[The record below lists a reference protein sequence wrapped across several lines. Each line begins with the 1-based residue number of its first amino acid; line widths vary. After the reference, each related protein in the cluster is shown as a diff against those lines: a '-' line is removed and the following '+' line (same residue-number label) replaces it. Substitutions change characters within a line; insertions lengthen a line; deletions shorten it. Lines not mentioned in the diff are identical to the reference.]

1 MQTIA
6 DRVLRVIGVVWYR
19 PAQVE
24 ARGNPCLEVGDGILL
39 HTTRETIYTYIL
51 QRTLKG
57 IQALRDSYTAEGE
70 EYRTGQVNGIMKSII
85 QLKGKSNVLTRTV
98 EETRLEM
105 KDIENDLSTEIKVV
119 AGEVELKVSK
129 DNLIAEIN
137 LTPDKALI
145 KAERIDLVGLV
156 NADEMVIK
164 YATIETLNT
173 TKLELNNLI
182 ATKATIDSLN
192 AVSGR
197 VGLLEADHVTTS
209 DLSAVSARLSNV
221 EANYISASTVKADY
235 MEVSN
240 WTSSG
245 VIKADRISAATI
257 VNKLSSVDLVSV
269 RAMGVS
275 GYMNY
280 KGTVVAWRTKT
291 ISGTVITYLGPE
303 D

>member
-1 MQTIA
+1 MNFSI
-6 DRVLRVIGVVWYR
+6 LREDQ
-19 PAQVE
+19 AVE
-24 ARGNPCLEVGDGILL
+24 LN
-39 HTTRETIYTYIL
+39 
-51 QRTLKG
+51 
-57 IQALRDSYTAEGE
+57 IQALKDSYTAEGE

-98 EETRLEM
+98 EETKLEL
-105 KDIENDLSTEIKVV
+105 KDVNENLSAQISINAQQILT
-119 AGEVELKVSK
+119 KVSK
-129 DNLIAEIN
+129 DNIVSEIN
-137 LTPDKALI
+137 QTAESIKI
-145 KAERIDLVGLV
+145 KAERIDLVGIV
-156 NADEMVIK
+156 NADEMVVK
-164 YATIETLNT
+164 YATIENLNI

-192 AVSGR
+192 AVS
-197 VGLLEADHVTTS
+197 
-209 DLSAVSARLSNV
+209 ARLSNV
-221 EANYISASTVKADY
+221 ESNYISAGTVKANY
-235 MEVSN
+235 MEVAN

-291 ISGTVITYLGPE
+291 INGTVITYLGPE

>member
-1 MQTIA
+1 M
-6 DRVLRVIGVVWYR
+6 
-19 PAQVE
+19 
-24 ARGNPCLEVGDGILL
+24 
-39 HTTRETIYTYIL
+39 
-51 QRTLKG
+51 
-57 IQALRDSYTAEGE
+57 
-70 EYRTGQVNGIMKSII
+70 
-85 QLKGKSNVLTRTV
+85 
-98 EETRLEM
+98 
-105 KDIENDLSTEIKVV
+105 
-119 AGEVELKVSK
+119 
-129 DNLIAEIN
+129 
-137 LTPDKALI
+137 
-145 KAERIDLVGLV
+145 
-156 NADEMVIK
+156 
-164 YATIETLNT
+164 
-173 TKLELNNLI
+173 
-182 ATKATIDSLN
+182 
-192 AVSGR
+192 
-197 VGLLEADHVTTS
+197 TTS

-269 RAMGVS
+269 RAMGVR

>member
-1 MQTIA
+1 
-6 DRVLRVIGVVWYR
+6 
-19 PAQVE
+19 
-24 ARGNPCLEVGDGILL
+24 
-39 HTTRETIYTYIL
+39 
-51 QRTLKG
+51 
-57 IQALRDSYTAEGE
+57 
-70 EYRTGQVNGIMKSII
+70 MKSII